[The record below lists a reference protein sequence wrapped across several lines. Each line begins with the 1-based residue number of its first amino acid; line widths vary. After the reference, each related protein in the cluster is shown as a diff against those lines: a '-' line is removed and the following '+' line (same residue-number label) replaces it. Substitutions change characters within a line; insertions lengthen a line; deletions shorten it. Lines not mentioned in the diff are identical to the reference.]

1 MAYIYLLNL
10 YKTIDLRLNETKAL
24 ILNKKKK
31 PEEIRFLEGRLDV
44 LSEFRQFLT
53 DNLDQKLPKRIRKQL
68 SNPER

>member
-10 YKTIDLRLNETKAL
+10 NKTIDLCLNKTKAL

>member
-53 DNLDQKLPKRIRKQL
+53 DNLDQKLPKRIRKKL
-68 SNPER
+68 SNPEK

>member
-24 ILNKKKK
+24 ILNKKNKT
-31 PEEIRFLEGRLDV
+31 EEIRFHEGRLDI

-68 SNPER
+68 SKPEK